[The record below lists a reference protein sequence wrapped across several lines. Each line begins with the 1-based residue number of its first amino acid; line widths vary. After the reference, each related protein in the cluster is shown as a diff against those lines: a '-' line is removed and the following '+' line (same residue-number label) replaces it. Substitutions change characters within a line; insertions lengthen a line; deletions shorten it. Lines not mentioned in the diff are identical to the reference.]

1 MEPISRA
8 GLKLEAALQ
17 RFGLDARVRGATAVD
32 VGASTGGFTACL
44 LAHQAAHVTAVDV
57 GHKQL
62 HESLRRDAR
71 VGNVEGTD
79 WKTLPLALLPG
90 PFDFFTVD
98 VSFVAARSMLRSLAF
113 RLRDGAEGVVL
124 VKPQF
129 ELPDSRVR
137 AGKVDDPNLRR
148 LAVDRFTAKAVAL
161 GFEVVAVADSPV
173 AGGSG
178 TVEILAH
185 LRFAGRS
192 AVLPQPGER
201 RPARPARAPKAA
213 VASGPLRWFAVT
225 APGLEE
231 ITEAEIARI
240 PGAGKVQRLD
250 GGVEWSGPL
259 EVGLRAN
266 LWLRSATRVVAR
278 IGAVRARE
286 FGKMRRLLAGLPWEQ
301 FIGEGSTVKISATT
315 SRCRLYHTGALAE
328 TVLLAVAD
336 RIKPPSGPAAGVP
349 GEVPTTTVLV
359 RGVEDTFTIS
369 VDSSGERLHRRGW
382 RLETAVAPM
391 RETLAVGLLALC
403 EWNESTALYDPMCG
417 AGTIPLE
424 ACAWGLNVAPGLRR
438 SFGFE
443 TWPLF
448 RDATTGPAG
457 DVWLRLRAEAEA
469 AIRAQLPAPIT
480 GSDRD
485 PAAIASAQH
494 NAQRA
499 GFASHVQ
506 LRCADIG
513 DARPTAAAGLVLL
526 NPPYGRR
533 LGHER
538 TLGRLY
544 RDIGR
549 ALRAH
554 FRGWRAGLVVANRA
568 AADAIGMPVAASYRL
583 TNGGIP
589 ITLLRY
595 NIQ

>member
-17 RFGLDARVRGATAVD
+17 RFGLVDRIRGAAAVD
-32 VGASTGGFTACL
+32 VGSSTGGFTACL
-44 LAHQAAHVTAVDV
+44 LQHGAARVTAVDV

-62 HESLRRDAR
+62 HESLRRDSR
-71 VGNVEGTD
+71 VESVEGTD
-79 WKTLPLALLPG
+79 WKTLPLAQLPG

-129 ELPDSRVR
+129 ELPDSQVR
-137 AGKVDDPNLRR
+137 GGKVDDPNLRR
-148 LAVDRFTAKAVAL
+148 LAIDRFTSKAVAL
-161 GFEVVAVADSPV
+161 GFEAVAVADSPV
-173 AGGSG
+173 TGGSG
-178 TVEILAH
+178 TVEMLAH

-201 RPARPARAPKAA
+201 RPARPTRAGKPV
-213 VASGPLRWFAVT
+213 VADTLRWFAVS

-231 ITEAEIARI
+231 VTEAEVARI
-240 PGAGKVQRLD
+240 PGVTKVQRLD

-259 EVGLRAN
+259 QVGLRAN

-278 IGAVRARE
+278 VGEVRARE
-286 FGKMRRLLAGLPWEQ
+286 FGKMRRLLAGLPWEL
-301 FIGEGSTVKISATT
+301 FIAAGSTVKVSATT

-328 TVLLAVAD
+328 TILLAVDD
-336 RIKPPSGPAAGVP
+336 RIKPKRSQPAAAATSD
-349 GEVPTTTVLV
+349 TTIATVLV
-359 RGVEDTFTIS
+359 RGIEDAFTIS

-382 RLETAVAPM
+382 RLETAVAPL

-403 EWNESTALYDPMCG
+403 EWNESMALCDPMCG

-443 TWPLF
+443 AWPLF
-448 RDATTGPAG
+448 RDTATTAGG
-457 DVWLRLRAEAEA
+457 DVWQRLRGEAQV
-469 AIRAQLPAPIT
+469 AIRAQLPAPIS
-480 GSDRD
+480 GSDRN
-485 PAAIASAQH
+485 PEAIASAQH

-499 GFASHVQ
+499 GFESHLQ

-513 DARPTAAAGLVLL
+513 DARPTAPHGLVLL

-533 LGHER
+533 LGNER

-568 AADAIGMPVAASYRL
+568 TADAIGMPVTASHRL